1 MAQNNQ
7 EIVVFSGIKDDCQK
21 ILYGVAKKHFK
32 GKDYNATFV
41 ATYISQS
48 NEETINTLIKYNRNF
63 KYIVKT
69 MVVQKKNTDGS
80 KGQMEMSANCFWN

>member
-1 MAQNNQ
+1 L
-7 EIVVFSGIKDDCQK
+7 EK

-32 GKDYNATFV
+32 GKEYNATFV

-48 NEETINTLIKYNRNF
+48 NEDTINTLIKFNRNF

-69 MVVQKKNTDGS
+69 MVV
-80 KGQMEMSANCFWN
+80 